1 MAILKFEDIKFSKSE
16 NGARGFFLQQ
26 FYFDIEKSELDRLGK
41 WKLKSDA
48 LEIEGPDNIKKQ
60 FNFLLEQKLK
70 ELKSVQGKDAIYVY
84 EGLLPL
90 IGSLYFGI
98 IDRNTN
104 IIEIRPQTGC
114 NLNCIFCSIDLCR
127 RERDFVVSAEYL
139 AKEAEKLARLKL
151 QKHSETIG
159 FPVRRKLESFR
170 ACKNVEIHINAQGEP
185 LLYAPLAELVKKLKK
200 IKGVKTISMD
210 TNGSLLTEKKV
221 DELVKAGITRFNIS
235 MNAFSSSTAEK
246 IAGIAYPIEHVKKM
260 CKYIAK
266 KCDILLAPVW
276 LHEINDKD
284 IEQIIKF
291 SKELEKIRPQQKVPF
306 IGVQNFLEYEHG
318 RNPVK
323 EQSWEKFFEFLEKL
337 EKKYKMN
344 LKLSRENFSI
354 EQCNVLGKPF
364 KKGDVIEAEIVCD
377 GMFKNE
383 KLASAEGRIISIHN
397 CNKKGRI
404 MVKITRDKYNIFYGS
419 A

>member
-16 NGARGFFLQQ
+16 RGARGTFLQQ
-26 FYFDIEKSELDRLGK
+26 FYFDIEKSELDMLGK
-41 WKLKSDA
+41 WKLKADA
-48 LEIEGPDNIKKQ
+48 LEIEGSGSSIKKK

-70 ELKSVQGKDAIYVY
+70 ELKSAQGKEVVYVY
-84 EGLLPL
+84 EGFVPL

-104 IIEIRPQTGC
+104 IIEVRPQTGC

-139 AKEAEKLARLKL
+139 AKEAEKLAKLKL
-151 QKHSETIG
+151 QK
-159 FPVRRKLESFR
+159 
-170 ACKNVEIHINAQGEP
+170 CKNVEIHINAMGEP
-185 LLYAPLAELVKKLKK
+185 LLYAPLAELIKKLKK
-200 IKGVKTISMD
+200 IKGVKTISLD

-221 DELVKAGITRFNIS
+221 DELVKAGTIRFNVS

-260 CKYIAK
+260 CRYIAG

-276 LHEINDKD
+276 LHEINDSD
-284 IEQIIKF
+284 IEWIIKF
-291 SKELEKIRPQQKVPF
+291 SKELAKIRPQQKVPF

-318 RNPVK
+318 KKPVK
-323 EQSWEKFFEFLEKL
+323 QQSWEKFFEFLEKL
-337 EKKYKMN
+337 EKKHKIK
-344 LKLSRENFSI
+344 LKLSREDFGI
-354 EQCNVLGKPF
+354 VKCKVLEKPF
-364 KKGDVIEAEIVCD
+364 KNGDVVEAEIVCD

-383 KLASAEGRIISIHN
+383 KLAVSEGRIISVHN

-404 MVKITRDKYNIFYGS
+404 RAKITRDKYNVFYGKLI
-419 A
+419 

>member
-16 NGARGFFLQQ
+16 GGVKGIFLQQ

-41 WKLKSDA
+41 WKLKADA

-70 ELKSVQGKDAIYVY
+70 QLKSVQGKEAIYVY

-127 RERDFVVSAEYL
+127 RQKDFVVSADYL
-139 AKEAEKLARLKL
+139 AKEAEKLAILKL
-151 QKHSETIG
+151 QK
-159 FPVRRKLESFR
+159 
-170 ACKNVEIHINAQGEP
+170 CKNVEMHINAMGEP
-185 LLYAPLAELVKKLKK
+185 LLYSPLAELVKKLKK

-210 TNGSLLTEKKV
+210 TNGSLFTEKKI
-221 DELVKAGITRFNIS
+221 DELVKAGITRFNVS
-235 MNAFSSSTAEK
+235 MNAFSSSTSEK
-246 IAGIAYPIEHVKKM
+246 IAGIVYPIEHVKKM
-260 CKYIAK
+260 CKYIAR

-306 IGVQNFLEYEHG
+306 IGVQNFLEYDHG
-318 RNPVK
+318 KNPVK
-323 EQSWEKFFEFLEKL
+323 EQNWETFFELLEKL
-337 EKKYKMN
+337 GKKHKMI
-344 LKLSRENFSI
+344 LKLSREDFGI
-354 EQCNVLGKPF
+354 EQCNVLEKPF
-364 KKGDVIEAEIVCD
+364 NKGDVVEAEIVCD
-377 GMFKNE
+377 GMLRNE
-383 KLASAEGRIISIHN
+383 KLATAEGRIIAIHN
-397 CNKKGRI
+397 CSKKGI
-404 MVKITRDKYNIFYGS
+404 VMAKITRDKYNVFY
-419 A
+419 AAVV